1 MPLPATQVYQ
11 SMQRAANQQY
21 PNGSVHA
28 GQYTLVFRIRH
39 KTYTKNVFKEHR
51 LILMPQRFSQTTET
65 RTALYYTKGGIVA
78 DVPAGGSPG
87 VTVFT
92 IQGHTGF
99 GGVRN
104 ATFLPDQ
111 GPVPQVLPRQIGQ
124 LATDLAQDVEAQF
137 QQIFG
142 TAGPR
147 GPFSSLSDTYV
158 DGAAAIKDLQDTI
171 RAYFFPQDFPALRDV
186 TQTQDLQ
193 LEFLNLTTPVSH
205 EDKVGQVGWIIH
217 PHRNLVDLQ
226 QDAAKP
232 FLYFYTFQFAAIAPL
247 AKPEV
252 PDVFETRRT
261 TPRTGLQT
269 TLAQLTALVTSVT
282 NGINTLEDACTQM
295 VIQQVTGPVSTFLLE
310 TARLGD
316 AVGNF
321 MSSAAAKIQFPLY
334 AQRAFSHVLD
344 APTHSVTTL
353 AAAAKQLGEFLFVA
367 SDPRSLSKL
376 FAGTGLTDGVND
388 ALTLRLNHEP
398 PRALRLGTQTSGAAI
413 AATIQSQVRALPPAH
428 GVNATAYRD
437 FTCTY
442 ADGQY
447 TLSSGTKLSD
457 GGLVTVLSDPDTA
470 LVPNDAARVLGL
482 GLLNG
487 GQEHAGSSYPASAL
501 ALLRGVEQA
510 CTHLQGFPDY
520 FADQLE
526 TQDAVL
532 TALLPAGMTRTQLR
546 GDQRL
551 SQTRITPG
559 DSLQGIAA
567 RVGVDWQTL
576 ALVNRLTYP
585 FVLEEPTTLARGRV
599 SSATYWTLQ
608 DGMQA
613 WGIDAFQGQRVDIV
627 YGTGAG
633 QSRSILRNTP
643 TELVLETAWEV
654 VPTDTSDYAI
664 RSASNPILRTGV
676 VSSASA
682 RTLTESGL
690 TLIPGS
696 QRGLTLVL
704 TSGATAGARRRVSGN
719 DATTYTVD
727 PPWDVVPDPTTLYL
741 LEGPRPATA
750 RQKLVGDL
758 LSVPQPS
765 AQTPLPIRGRLQDVS
780 AITGQQRSIEER
792 LFGRDLLLE
801 AGALV
806 WDAALGDA
814 RTLAALPNLRQALIH
829 YINLPLGE
837 LEYAPGLGSYVQEA
851 LGVPATVLI
860 QTELLGSVE
869 RTIRQDRRIVR
880 MEGAQLV
887 GSGGTTLIVFG
898 ATAVDGSTVSR
909 IAIR

>member
-1 MPLPATQVYQ
+1 MPLPASQVHG
-11 SMQRAANQQY
+11 SMQRAMNQRF
-21 PNGSVHA
+21 PNGSLHA

-39 KTYTKNVFKEHR
+39 KHEKKLVFKEHR
-51 LILMPQRFSQTTET
+51 LILMPQRFTQTTEA
-65 RTALYYTKGGIVA
+65 RTALYYTQGGAVA
-78 DVPAGGSPG
+78 DVPAASG
-87 VTVFT
+87 VGMTFFQ

-111 GPVPQVLPRQIGQ
+111 GPVRQVLPQDIAN
-124 LATDLAQDVEAQF
+124 LATDLAQDVQAQF
-137 QQIFG
+137 QTLFG
-142 TAGPR
+142 TGVPP
-147 GPFSSLSDTYV
+147 GPFSSLRDSYI
-158 DGAAAIKDLQDTI
+158 DGAAAIKDLQETI
-171 RAYFFPQDFPALRDV
+171 LAYFYPPGQRATRAV

-193 LEFLNLTTPVSH
+193 LEFLNLTAPVSD

-232 FLYFYTFQFAAIAPL
+232 FLYSYTFQFAALAPL
-247 AKPEV
+247 SDPQV
-252 PDVFETRRT
+252 PDVFETRLT

-269 TLAQLTALVTSVT
+269 TLAQLTALVRSVT
-282 NGINTLEDACTQM
+282 NGVNTLEDACTQM
-295 VIQQVTGPVSTFLLE
+295 VIQQVTGPVTTFIQATTE
-310 TARLGD
+310 LGD

-321 MSSAAAKIQFPLY
+321 MTSAADKIRFPLY

-344 APTHSVTTL
+344 APKHSVTTL
-353 AAAAKQLGEFLFVA
+353 AEAAKQLGEFLFVA

-376 FAGTGLTDGVND
+376 FAGTGLTDGVDD
-388 ALTLRLNHEP
+388 ALTLSVNHEP
-398 PRALRLGTQTSGAAI
+398 PVTLRLGTQTSGAAI
-413 AATIQSQVRALPPAH
+413 AAAIEGKVRALPPAH
-428 GVNATAYRD
+428 AANATAYRD
-437 FTCTY
+437 FTCTF

-447 TLSSGTKLSD
+447 VLSSGTKLSD
-457 GGLVTVLSDPDTA
+457 SGLVTVLSDPDTA

-487 GQEHAGSSYPASAL
+487 GQEHAGSAYPAPAL

-510 CTHLQGFPDY
+510 CAHLQGFPDY

-526 TQDAVL
+526 AQDAAL
-532 TALLPAGMTRTQLR
+532 TALLPAGMTRTQIR

-599 SSATYWTLQ
+599 SSATTWTLS
-608 DGMQA
+608 DGVQA
-613 WGIDAFQGQRVDIV
+613 WAVDAFQGQRVDIV

-633 QSRSILRNTP
+633 QSRRILRNTP

-664 RSASNPILRTGV
+664 RSAANPILRTGV
-676 VSSASA
+676 VASASA

-719 DATTYTVD
+719 DGTTYTVE
-727 PPWDVVPDPTTLYL
+727 PPWDVVPAPSTLYL
-741 LEGPRPATA
+741 LEGPRPATQ

-780 AITGQQRSIEER
+780 AITGQQRSVEER
-792 LFGRDLLLE
+792 LFGRDLLLD

-806 WDAALGDA
+806 WDVTLGDA
-814 RTLAALPNLRQALIH
+814 RTLAGLPNLRQALIH
-829 YINLPLGE
+829 YINVPLGE
-837 LEYAPGLGSYVQEA
+837 IEYAPGLGSYVQEA
-851 LGVPATVLI
+851 LGVTATVLI

-869 RTIRQDRRIVR
+869 RTIRQDRRILR
-880 MEGAQLV
+880 MSEAQLV
-887 GSGGTTLIVFG
+887 GSGGATLIVFS
-898 ATAVDGSTVSR
+898 ATAVDGSTVAR

>member
-1 MPLPATQVYQ
+1 
-11 SMQRAANQQY
+11 MQRAANQRF
-21 PNGSVHA
+21 PNGSLHA

-39 KTYTKNVFKEHR
+39 KRNKQLVCKEHR
-51 LILMPQRFSQTTET
+51 LILMPQRFSQTTEA
-65 RTALYYTKGGIVA
+65 RTALYYTKGAVVA
-78 DVPAGGSPG
+78 DVPARSG
-87 VTVFT
+87 VGATIFT

-111 GPVPQVLPRQIGQ
+111 GPVHQVLPQEIGAI
-124 LATDLAQDVEAQF
+124 ATDVARDVQAKAQAL
-137 QQIFG
+137 FG
-142 TAGPR
+142 TAPPA
-147 GPFSSLSDTYV
+147 GPFSSLRDSYV
-158 DGAAAIKDLQDTI
+158 DGAAAIKDLQETI
-171 RAYFFPQDFPALRDV
+171 LAYFFPPGYTETLEV

-193 LEFLNLTTPVSH
+193 LEFLNLATPVSH
-205 EDKVGQVGWIIH
+205 EDTTGQVGWIIH

-232 FLYFYTFQFAAIAPL
+232 FLYFYSFQFAAIAPL
-247 AKPEV
+247 LDPQV
-252 PDVFETRRT
+252 PDVFEERLT

-269 TLAQLTALVTSVT
+269 TLGQLTALVTAVK
-282 NGINTLEDACTQM
+282 NGVNTLEDAVTQM
-295 VIQQVTGPVSTFLLE
+295 VIQQVTGPVTTFIQE
-310 TARLGD
+310 TAQLGD

-321 MSSAAAKIQFPLY
+321 MTSAADKIRFPLY
-334 AQRAFSHVLD
+334 AQRAFAHVLD
-344 APTHSVTTL
+344 APKHSVTTL
-353 AAAAKQLGEFLFVA
+353 AEAAKQLGEFLFVA
-367 SDPRSLSKL
+367 SDPRSLSGL
-376 FAGTGLTDGVND
+376 FAGTGLIDGVDD
-388 ALTLRLNHEP
+388 ALTLSLNHEP
-398 PRALRLGTQTSGAAI
+398 PATLRLGTQTSGAAI
-413 AATIQSQVRALPPAH
+413 AQAIQSQVRALAPTQQA
-428 GVNATAYRD
+428 NATAYRD
-437 FTCTY
+437 FTCTF

-447 TLSSGTKLSD
+447 ILSSGTKLSD
-457 GGLVTVLSDPDTA
+457 AGRVTVLSDPDTA

-482 GLLNG
+482 GLGNG
-487 GQEHAGSSYPASAL
+487 GQEHAGSAYPAEAL

-526 TQDAVL
+526 AQDAVL
-532 TALLPAGMTRTQLR
+532 TALLPAGMTRTQIR

-551 SQTRITPG
+551 RQTRITPG

-585 FVLEEPTTLARGRV
+585 YVLEEPTTLARGRV
-599 SSATYWTLQ
+599 SSATTWSLT
-608 DGMQA
+608 DGVQA
-613 WGIDAFQGQRVDIV
+613 WPVDGYEGQRVDIV

-633 QSRSILRNTP
+633 QSRRILRNTA

-654 VPTDTSDYAI
+654 VPRDTSDYAI
-664 RSASNPILRTGV
+664 RSALNPILRTGV

-727 PPWDVVPDPTTLYL
+727 PPWDVVPAPTTLYL

-780 AITGQQRSIEER
+780 AITGQQRSAPER

-801 AGALV
+801 TGALV
-806 WDAALGDA
+806 WDQTLNDV
-814 RTLAALPNLRQALIH
+814 RTIAALPNLRQALIH

-837 LEYAPGLGSYVQEA
+837 LEYAPGLGSYVQET
-851 LGVPATVLI
+851 LGIPATLLI

-869 RTIRQDRRIVR
+869 RTIRQDRRILR
-880 MEGAQLV
+880 MNSAQLV
-887 GSGGTTLIVFG
+887 GSGGATLIVFG
-898 ATAVDGSTVSR
+898 ATAVDGSTVAR